1 MESAG
6 CLRGEGSEAV
16 PRSDTDTMSEELS
29 QRDAL
34 LVLNGLRR
42 IGPIV
47 LRRLME
53 AFGHDAP
60 AILSAGR
67 ARLTAVEGVGG
78 KVAEAIHGW
87 REQFDLGR
95 EKATME
101 KSGTRFLVESDPG
114 YPAMLREIHDPPI
127 GLYWK
132 GDYEVDRPCIA
143 LVGTRRTTLYG
154 RSMAKRFAAE
164 LSRLGFC
171 VVSGMARGT
180 DSAAHEGAL
189 EAGGKTLAVFGCG
202 MDIIYPPEN
211 LDLYKE
217 LVAHGAVASE
227 FPYGRRADR
236 QTFPMRNR
244 VVSGMCEAVLV
255 VESDVNGGSMITAR
269 FAGEQGRTVMAMP
282 GRIDQASS
290 RGCHRLIR
298 DGAVLVG
305 SVDDVFEE
313 LRYARPDA
321 PELPLEDGA
330 PERARADL
338 SEVEA
343 KVMAQLEGGAVVSPD
358 SVASAAGVSIS
369 EVNGVLMG
377 LELKRLVAKRA
388 DGCFEAC

>member
-1 MESAG
+1 
-6 CLRGEGSEAV
+6 
-16 PRSDTDTMSEELS
+16 MSGELS

-42 IGPIV
+42 IGPII
-47 LRRLME
+47 LRRLMA
-53 AFGHDAP
+53 AFDHDAR
-60 AILSAGR
+60 AILTADRSA
-67 ARLTAVEGVGG
+67 LTAVDGVGG
-78 KVAEAIHGW
+78 KVADAIRGW
-87 REQFDLGR
+87 REAFDPER
-95 EKATME
+95 EKTAME
-101 KSGTRFLVESDPG
+101 KSGTRFLVESDDG
-114 YPAMLREIHDPPI
+114 YPPMLREIHDPPI

-132 GDYEVDRPCIA
+132 GGYEVDRPCIA

-189 EAGGKTLAVFGCG
+189 EAGGKTVAVFGCG

-211 LDLYKE
+211 LELYKA
-217 LVAHGAVASE
+217 LVADGAVASE
-227 FPYGRRADR
+227 FPYGRRTDR

-298 DGAVLVG
+298 DGAVLVT
-305 SVDDVFEE
+305 SVDDIFEE

-321 PELPLEDGA
+321 PELPLRDGS
-330 PERARADL
+330 PESARADL
-338 SEVEA
+338 TEVEG
-343 KVMAQLEGGAVVSPD
+343 KVMAQLDGGAVCSPD

-377 LELKRLVAKRA
+377 LELKRLVVKRA